1 MTRSKVWIFL
11 ALLSLLLMACSYTV
25 PLTIA
30 RVWIS
35 SHYQETTEVL
45 ASPTPEIK
53 ELFDPMLSRV
63 IRSEEN
69 EEEFYSIYLEHPEM
83 SQAGEAEDIFNQMIE
98 QMMIAELGA
107 FRTAVDES
115 GEASKELGKS
125 SYTLSYTIYRS
136 DQQFISLLLVEDTY
150 FAGAVHPGRKHTAV
164 NYDIGRKTF
173 LELSDLF
180 IEDSSYRLIIS
191 QFIFQELSERYEESI
206 DVNGLNT
213 ILEEE
218 PLWNVTANGM
228 LMTIE
233 EYQIL
238 PYAAGSPQVLVP
250 YDILI
255 DYIDPK
261 GPLGIFVPRE
271 ELFITG

>member
-1 MTRSKVWIFL
+1 MTRNKNWVFL

-25 PLTIA
+25 PLTIV

-35 SHYQETTEVL
+35 SNAKETTE
-45 ASPTPEIK
+45 AIESPSPEEK

-83 SQAGEAEDIFNQMIE
+83 SQAGEAGDYFNQMIE

-107 FRTAVDES
+107 FRTAVGDLDNDSE
-115 GEASKELGKS
+115 ELGKS
-125 SYTLSYTIYRS
+125 SYTLSYTVYRS
-136 DQQFISLLLVEDTY
+136 DQQFISLLLVEDIY
-150 FAGAVHPGRKHTAV
+150 YAGAVHPEQKHTAV
-164 NYDIGRKTF
+164 NFDIGRKKF

-180 IEDSSYRLIIS
+180 IEGSSYLLIIS
-191 QFIFQELSERYEESI
+191 QYYFQELSERYEGEVNS
-206 DVNGLNT
+206 NGLN
-213 ILEEE
+213 ILTEDEL
-218 PLWNVTANGM
+218 LWNVTANG
-228 LMTIE
+228 LLITIE
-233 EYQIL
+233 EYQIP

-250 YDILI
+250 YEILI
-255 DYIDPK
+255 DTIDPK
-261 GPLGIFVPRE
+261 GPLGIFIPRK